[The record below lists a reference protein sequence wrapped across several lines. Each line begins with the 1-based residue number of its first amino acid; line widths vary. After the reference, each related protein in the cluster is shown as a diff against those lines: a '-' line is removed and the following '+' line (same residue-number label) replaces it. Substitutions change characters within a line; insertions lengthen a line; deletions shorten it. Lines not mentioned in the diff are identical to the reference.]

1 MRVGMN
7 FIKQFFY
14 AIKEKHKEILKDE
27 RLSNGLK
34 KSLVYEKQ
42 SPNPK
47 FHRTERDEDLSFNF
61 SQKYASII
69 SKYEEEI
76 YDKAGLAAKS
86 IRFGNFDID
95 EMIKL
100 HEDAVKCFYE
110 FQDFCFNKGKG
121 GKIYFEDMWL
131 YCHNLTQDKFSY
143 ITNCENEL
151 LDLKSNYDERKRY
164 FDSLNDVKIK
174 IKQLL
179 NNQSEIDQK
188 ELYKKFLPLKASEI
202 LVVIKNLKEER
213 FLLIEKH
220 SDGCKIIKKYSA

>member
-1 MRVGMN
+1 MT
-7 FIKQFFY
+7 FIKQFFN
-14 AIKEKHKEILKDE
+14 AIKEKYKEILKDE
-27 RLSNGLK
+27 KLANGLK
-34 KSLVYEKQ
+34 KSFEYEKQ
-42 SPNPK
+42 SSNPK

-76 YDKAGLAAKS
+76 YDKVRLAARS

-110 FQDFCFNKGKG
+110 FQDFCFNKSKG

-131 YCHNLTQDKFSY
+131 YCHNSTQDKFSY

-151 LDLKSNYDERKRY
+151 LDLKSNYDEKKLY
-164 FDSLNDVKIK
+164 FDKLKKVKI
-174 IKQLL
+174 
-179 NNQSEIDQK
+179 EIIQILYVEQEIEQK
-188 ELYKKFLPLKASEI
+188 ELCKKFLPLKASDV
-202 LVVIKNLKEER
+202 LVVIKNLKEED
-213 FLLIEKH
+213 FLVVEKQ
-220 SDGCKIIKKYSA
+220 SDSRKIIKKI